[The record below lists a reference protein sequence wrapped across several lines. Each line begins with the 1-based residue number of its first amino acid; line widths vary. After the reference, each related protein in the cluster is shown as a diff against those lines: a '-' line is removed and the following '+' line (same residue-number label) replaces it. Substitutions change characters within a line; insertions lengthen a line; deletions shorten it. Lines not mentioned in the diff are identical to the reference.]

1 MDKYLIAATTQ
12 AKLTGLV
19 DRIARLGAGTGLFI
33 LYCTTTALIIDLTV
47 LCLTGEIR

>member
-1 MDKYLIAATTQ
+1 MSKTLTTEFP
-12 AKLTGLV
+12 AKRAGLV

-33 LYCTTTALIIDLTV
+33 LYCTTTALIIDLIV